1 MIEKSDSLSSLKG
14 AAAKVFQYREK
25 IPSVLVSQLIKKAG
39 DLKSTDLGSLY
50 FYRYYSLVGYTDVTT
65 AEIIDQFSRYGY
77 LEGIAQVYAHLVH
90 RHTKL
95 TANTYRKFLLALL
108 VVPKYRQV
116 CMNITKEMLLQSYLL
131 PKQVFLR
138 CAEMDGV
145 SDSDILISLLSIT
158 ESRSFTLPLI
168 VRTLTNKMRDFS
180 ASHREVSVWELY
192 KYICILAPSSDKSS
206 FAPFLTQSLVYF
218 LDRWSSADFL
228 ISRSLSI
235 ELDKDDEVMNR
246 AYICAELQSR
256 FNSSE
261 RLEAYLDLISQISEY
276 RDIRICEFFKH
287 V

>member
-1 MIEKSDSLSSLKG
+1 M
-14 AAAKVFQYREK
+14 
-25 IPSVLVSQLIKKAG
+25 LVSQLIKKAG

-50 FYRYYSLVGYTDVTT
+50 FYRYYSIVGYTDVTT

-95 TANTYRKFLLALL
+95 TANTYRKFLFALL

-138 CAEMDGV
+138 CVEMDGV

-168 VRTLTNKMRDFS
+168 VRTLRNKMRDFS

-218 LDRWSSADFL
+218 LDRWSSTDFL
-228 ISRSLSI
+228 ISRSLSV

-261 RLEAYLDLISQISEY
+261 QLEAYLDLISQISEY